1 MSGCSLQEAFPDTAA
16 QSGRTAAKEER
27 KKAKRCGGPALQ
39 FLKAADSVDPA
50 TPDPDRQQFRVT
62 PPVPAFR
69 RSEGF
74 RTTSSSYTPG
84 SALPT
89 EGFLADQQASNKEFL
104 PVKVTATEEQER
116 ELVKNLVGQRV
127 DDVIGQKSRTTL
139 PRAVEAP
146 NELPDPAKD
155 IYGFPVASY
164 FGKSPEDSG
173 DGFAD
178 FSRSLNDNPG
188 YQLAPADF
196 VGSFAAVG
204 LDKASGK
211 ELLATP
217 SVNNAWK
224 PLTPSGARS
233 AFFDALPAPGGQ
245 EVRGNGGVG
254 GFSRE
259 EKETLLKQL
268 DTLFA
273 RLEELES
280 KRNEYAHVEV
290 SMFILSGLFLMF
302 GLETVRKLR

>member
-39 FLKAADSVDPA
+39 FLKAADAVDPN
-50 TPDPDRQQFRVT
+50 TPDPDRQQFRVA

-74 RTTSSSYTPG
+74 V
-84 SALPT
+84 
-89 EGFLADQQASNKEFL
+89 ADQQPSNKEFL
-104 PVKVTATEEQER
+104 PVKITATEEQER
-116 ELVKNLVGQRV
+116 ELVKSLVGQRV

-164 FGKSPEDSG
+164 FGKSPEDNG
-173 DGFAD
+173 EGFAD

-224 PLTPSGARS
+224 PLTPSGAQS
-233 AFFDALPAPGGQ
+233 AFFDVLPSPGGLP
-245 EVRGNGGVG
+245 VKGSGGVG

-302 GLETVRKLR
+302 GLETVRKMR

>member
-1 MSGCSLQEAFPDTAA
+1 MPGCSLQEAFPDTAA

-39 FLKAADSVDPA
+39 FLKAADAVDPS

-69 RSEGF
+69 RS
-74 RTTSSSYTPG
+74 
-84 SALPT
+84 